1 MTDFNGEQYKRVMA
15 ASKERDKFPTQA
27 GIPDEVKEEC
37 VHTQLHEADQHRLIL
52 NQIDFTKDSEYV
64 RLYGQQAE
72 LIEQWVKKEEK
83 RRPPP
88 LAPISPFEN

>member
-15 ASKERDKFPTQA
+15 ACKERDKFPTQA
-27 GIPDEVKEEC
+27 WIPDEVKEEC

-64 RLYGQQAE
+64 RLFGQQSE
-72 LIEQWVKKEEK
+72 LIEQWVEKEEK

-88 LAPISPFEN
+88 MPPMSPFDN

>member
-15 ASKERDKFPTQA
+15 ACKERDKFPPQA
-27 GIPDEVKEEC
+27 WIPDEEKC
-37 VHTQLHEADQHRLIL
+37 VHTQLYEAKV
-52 NQIDFTKDSEYV
+52 DFTDDSEYK
-64 RLYGQQAE
+64 RMFGQQAE

>member
-15 ASKERDKFPTQA
+15 ACKDRDKFPTQA
-27 GIPDEVKEEC
+27 WIPDEKKC
-37 VHTQLHEADQHRLIL
+37 VHTQLYEAKV
-52 NQIDFTKDSEYV
+52 DFTDDSEYK
-64 RLYGQQAE
+64 RMFGQQSE
-72 LIEQWVKKEEK
+72 LIEQWVEKEEK